1 MLIAGG
7 EHPINVGPTAVS
19 HHLRRGYR
27 NNHDGRSRL
36 PIAFTGP

>member
-19 HHLRRGYR
+19 YHLRRG
-27 NNHDGRSRL
+27 
-36 PIAFTGP
+36 